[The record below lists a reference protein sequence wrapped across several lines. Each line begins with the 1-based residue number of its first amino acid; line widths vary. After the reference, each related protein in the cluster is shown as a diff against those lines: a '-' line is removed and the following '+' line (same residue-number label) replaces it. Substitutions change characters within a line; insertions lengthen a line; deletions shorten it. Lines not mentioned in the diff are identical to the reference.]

1 MDAVKAL
8 GRKPKKTD
16 GRKASAAKSQVANK
30 EEAESSL
37 KSVTKP
43 DAASDTLDPFD
54 FTSLLIPLTPSYM
67 SEDPEP
73 TKRGRHHERN
83 KETSAAGAN
92 KKSWF
97 STRKQAAK
105 RDQSR
110 ESTSTS
116 MDSDCLDVI
125 PFVPT
130 GKKVS
135 PELLDRV
142 ASPTISDRG
151 NPPISKPTRK
161 AFRKKVEVPGTHWG
175 EETASP
181 TSESTKEAASDLD
194 IFFDEEQEVVAAFKT
209 IEEILAK
216 LPTTAPSSNRAS
228 SVEMRSRST
237 SRTVDKYRI
246 SLIQGREDIQAPP
259 QDSDQGPRKDNLLS
273 DKDMKN
279 LKEFTNILV
288 MHFHGESELLSAEKR
303 EILKMAVRIIDR
315 PSRSQ

>member
-1 MDAVKAL
+1 MDEVKAPSQT
-8 GRKPKKTD
+8 PKKTD
-16 GRKASAAKSQVANK
+16 GQKASAAKSHVANK
-30 EEAESSL
+30 QEAESSL
-37 KSVTKP
+37 KGVTKP
-43 DAASDTLDPFD
+43 DAALDTLDPYD

-67 SEDPEP
+67 PEDPEP
-73 TKRGRHHERN
+73 TKRGRHHERH

-97 STRKQAAK
+97 SIRKQAAK

-116 MDSDCLDVI
+116 MDSDCPDVI

-142 ASPTISDRG
+142 APPTISDRG
-151 NPPISKPTRK
+151 KPPISKPTRK
-161 AFRKKVEVPGTHWG
+161 AFRKKVEVPGKHWG

-181 TSESTKEAASDLD
+181 TSESTKEAASDPD
-194 IFFDEEQEVVAAFKT
+194 IPFDEEQEVVAAFRT

-216 LPTTAPSSNRAS
+216 LPTTAPSSSRAS
-228 SVEMRSRST
+228 SVEMRSRGT

-246 SLIQGREDIQAPP
+246 SLIQGREDIQAAP
-259 QDSDQGPRKDNLLS
+259 QDSDQGPRKENLLS
-273 DKDMKN
+273 DKDMEK
-279 LKEFTNILV
+279 LKELTNILV

-303 EILKMAVRIIDR
+303 ELLKKAVRIIDR
-315 PSRSQ
+315 TPRS